1 MLEYFLSFKHKSN
14 ISGDF
19 HIIDDKKIFEV
30 SAFPSKNNP
39 VFLKG
44 QNGKEFYI
52 RGEASTRRIED
63 IEEIAHYCLD
73 HWGR

>member
-1 MLEYFLSFKHKSN
+1 M
-14 ISGDF
+14 
-19 HIIDDKKIFEV
+19 
-30 SAFPSKNNP
+30 NNP

-44 QNGKEFYI
+44 QNGKEFYV

-73 HWGR
+73 RWGK